1 MKRIIKWILIPT
13 LLLGACT
20 AWGNLNLVNQKKKRD
35 PHTNKITLE
44 LRALNRLYTNYRRT
58 LTEYDTSNDA
68 STDTLLWSPQK
79 TTEESRK
86 LLLQLLQQ
94 RDSLRL
100 LPSEELSRQGRVE
113 RWSFDIVSWKNQYS
127 NLLKILDQFVSK
139 DKELKPLL
147 TSELEKALQ
156 KEFYPEALQIVRC
169 LNLDEAKLKEY
180 RPKFAHTPE
189 GYLLD
194 MWLLRYRLRHELWM
208 LEVQLSEDH
217 ATELDKKWATM
228 VLPFEKEG
236 ERLLTQLK
244 GSAYESEAEQIY
256 QEYLGDRLVR
266 IRPEVVNTATGE
278 VRIKVFGILSKP
290 NKLQRSGG
298 TTIGELPKGIVRK
311 TFTDHLPKVGKYA
324 YSLGGKKSFSNFPYE
339 LLKVYTYNLENH
351 CKQIEV
357 LDRATGAPVPNV
369 RIDLKNSNSKIFATM
384 VTDSEGRA
392 LLQSK
397 SDHYWA
403 VVKDPRLID
412 EWEISISELPRAQ
425 VVRELKITQFYTDRP
440 IYRRGQEV
448 KVGTVTAKYN
458 KGDDRHVLPS
468 KPLTIKLQAYRNFDL
483 VTLETKK
490 VTTNQHGVAELTFTL
505 PEDQDLSNFRLTSK
519 WGNKGIEVQD
529 YKRSYLQVG
538 IDSIPTGYLFGHP
551 MKLFG
556 HTIDLNGL
564 PTPATV
570 ELLYGDGKRIKVTSG
585 ADGHFVVTTPPL
597 IEEEYSY
604 VKGEGLKIIA
614 SDALGNT
621 ARTSHYL
628 EPDNTDMPLD
638 AESLTNEDTSIN
650 KEQFTLSTTR
660 QPYNHRLLGDISDR
674 VISVYLVNEQDT
686 IPLGN
691 LPVNGEQQFSLPNLP
706 SGGYR
711 LQLRTVDGYGEEQRD
726 ETYQKY
732 YFYSPSDTQLHDKYP
747 IWAEFLPDGALLFG
761 SNNDQLIILSLEKEG
776 KTLYKEYIKVVAGT
790 LYKRTLPQ
798 VGAERVML
806 QSLRNMET
814 RVKRLDLP
822 KKEVAKEKAKLEG
835 FAFDESIRP
844 GSEVEKRIKV
854 IGKSGQ
860 PLANTPVFI
869 TIYDKAVDNAA
880 LSVGAFPWLTIESVQ
895 LLTYNLEGALYGAR
909 APLRLTEVSEA
920 APMEMRKQEAYDEVV
935 VTGAPEEP
943 VLRTNFAETAYFSAL
958 LETDQ
963 QGEVL
968 LKFKAPDTQTKYVA
982 YLYAFNDSLT
992 EEVLDNTTLEVY
1004 SPLSIELSTP
1014 RYLVWGDRL
1023 DGSAL
1028 IRNTND
1034 QSYSPTYVIT
1044 SGAQLLAVGTIEVP
1058 AHETVSVPFSITAP
1072 QAEELKL
1079 QAKVTLGDLSDGLE
1093 RVIPLISNLSTY
1105 TVALPISLYKESQVT
1120 LTPPKQELASSDLM
1134 LQLYFDPIQ
1143 LLLSKLAI
1151 SHRESLKSDLSLF
1164 GELHFYSVYS
1174 RLHSYLKSN
1183 PELAVRLQKDAK
1195 ELGLIKEKPAHW
1207 SDRIADPQT
1216 LASFY
1221 QFITNEKA
1229 LTKRLEKIE
1238 KSIQS
1243 HAVLGGGFRYS
1254 LQTLHASP
1262 WLTHYILEQLG
1273 GLEVTNSEL
1282 QKSLQTSLPYLAK
1295 VLKREDSYYRDF
1307 VAFALVAHQYSY
1319 PLPDFGEPMKKQVEA
1334 LRKGYQSASNSTM
1347 LRFAEYSQI
1356 YDQSEAYAEVRQF
1369 IKDRSGYTFNDDEKL
1384 ALMLFLNQDKPE
1396 VSQEVVK
1403 FALQVKQNAIWYDQ
1417 AIVRVAQLILDKVTP
1432 TTISDRAALTINGE
1446 RYQLSPTERVTGTL
1460 AVRYPAKED
1469 SLTLTWS
1476 GIQSDYIFGGL
1487 SYLVTQLS
1495 AKVTPTGEKLTIEKQ
1510 VYVRKVD
1517 SEGKESF
1524 SIATNVQKGDK
1535 LIVRYLIEA
1544 KQDLS
1549 LLTIQDPRP
1558 ATAEFGYDF
1567 EGYRF
1572 ADRLWFNY
1580 SRRDTHDRFYIDYL
1594 PRGRHQIELEAV
1606 ATQSGHFTYG
1616 PAQIQSYY
1624 APEYTGNSSG
1634 GSLDV
1639 TK

>member
-1 MKRIIKWILIPT
+1 MKRLIKWLLIPA
-13 LLLGACT
+13 LLVSAIA
-20 AWGNLNLVNQKKKRD
+20 AWG
-35 PHTNKITLE
+35 KIEKTMKPTE
-44 LRALNRLYTNYRRT
+44 INITAEVRALNRLYTNYGRA
-58 LTEYDTSNDA
+58 LTEYDSSNDA
-68 STDTLLWSPQK
+68 STDTLLWSPEK
-79 TTEESRK
+79 TREESRK
-86 LLLQLLQQ
+86 LLTQLLQQ
-94 RDSLRL
+94 RELLRL
-100 LPSEELSRQGRVE
+100 LPSEELSRQQRVE
-113 RWSFDIVSWKNQYS
+113 RWGFYLDSSKNKYY
-127 NLLKILDQFVSK
+127 NLLEILHQFVSS

-147 TSELEKALQ
+147 TSELEVALQ
-156 KEFYPEALQIVRC
+156 KEFYPEALQIVRYFN
-169 LNLDEAKLKEY
+169 LQLDEVKLKEC
-180 RPKFAHTPE
+180 RPRFAETDE
-189 GYLLD
+189 GHLID
-194 MWLLRYRLRHELWM
+194 MWLLRYRLIHELRE
-208 LEVQLSEDH
+208 LEIKLSDDH
-217 ATELDKKWATM
+217 ATELDEQWTAM
-228 VLPFEKEG
+228 VVPFEKEG
-236 ERLLTQLK
+236 ERLFTQLK

-256 QEYLGDRLVR
+256 QEYLGDRLVA
-266 IRPEVVNTATGE
+266 IQPEVVNTATGE

-298 TTIGELPKGIVRK
+298 ITIGELPKGIVRK
-311 TFTDHLPKVGKYA
+311 TFTDQLSKPALYA
-324 YSLGGKKSFSNFPYE
+324 YSLEEGQYRTHLSYE
-339 LLKVYTYNLENH
+339 LLKVYTYNLENY

-369 RIDLKNSNSKIFATM
+369 RIDLMDGDRKVFATM
-384 VTDSEGRA
+384 ATDSEGRA

-397 SDHYWA
+397 TNYYWA
-403 VVKDPRLID
+403 VVKDPRLMR
-412 EWEISISELPRAQ
+412 EEEIYINELPRAQ
-425 VVRELKITQFYTDRP
+425 KQREIKITRFYTDRP

-458 KGDDRHVLPS
+458 KGDDRHVLPFE
-468 KPLTIKLQAYRNFDL
+468 PLTIKLQAYHNFDL

-505 PEDQDLSNFRLTSK
+505 PEDQDLSNFQLISK
-519 WGNKGIEVQD
+519 WGNKELEVQD
-529 YKRSYLQVG
+529 YKRSYLQVS
-538 IDSIPTGYLFGHP
+538 IDSIPTGYLYAHP
-551 MKLFG
+551 MKFYG
-556 HTIDLNGL
+556 QTTDLNGL

-570 ELLYGDGKRIKVTSG
+570 ELLYGGDKRIKATSG
-585 ADGHFVVTTPPL
+585 ADGHFVITTPAL
-597 IEEEYSY
+597 SEEEDEYGDRIELS
-604 VKGEGLKIIA
+604 A

-621 ARTSHYL
+621 ARTSRYL
-628 EPDNTDMPLD
+628 ELLDTDMPLD
-638 AESLTNEDTSIN
+638 AESLINEDTSIY
-650 KEQFTLSTTR
+650 KEQFTLSTTL

-674 VISVYLVNEQDT
+674 VISAYLVNEQDT

-706 SGGYR
+706 SGGYH

-732 YFYSPSDTQLHDKYP
+732 YFYSSSDTQLHDKYP

-761 SNNDQLIILSLEKEG
+761 SSNDQLIILSLEKED
-776 KTLYKEYIKVVAGT
+776 KTIYKEYIQVVAGK
-790 LYKRTLPQ
+790 LYKHTLPQ

-822 KKEVAKEKAKLEG
+822 KEEVAKDKAKLEG

-860 PLANTPVFI
+860 PLASTPVFA
-869 TIYDKAVDNAA
+869 TIYDKAVNDAA
-880 LSVGAFPWLTIESVQ
+880 LSIGAFPWLPTVSVLLIEN
-895 LLTYNLEGALYGAR
+895 NLEGALYGAR
-909 APLRLTEVSEA
+909 APLRLRGVGVAEA
-920 APMEMRKQEAYDEVV
+920 APMEMSKQAALDEVV
-935 VTGAPEEP
+935 VTSAPEEP
-943 VLRTNFAETAYFSAL
+943 ALRTNFAETAYFSAL

-963 QGEVL
+963 EGELL

-982 YLYAFNDSLT
+982 YLYAFNDNLT
-992 EEVLDNTTLEVY
+992 EEVLENTTLEVY

-1028 IRNTND
+1028 IRNTSD
-1034 QSYSPTYVIT
+1034 QSCTTTYVIT
-1044 SGAQLLAVGTIEVP
+1044 SGAELLAEGTIEVP
-1058 AHETVSVPFSITAP
+1058 AHETVSVPFSTTAP
-1072 QAEELKL
+1072 QAAELQL
-1079 QAKVTLGDLSDGLE
+1079 QAKITSGELSDGLE
-1093 RVIPLISNLSTY
+1093 QVIPLISNLSTY

-1120 LTPPKQELASSDLM
+1120 LAPPKQELASSDLM

-1174 RLHSYLKSN
+1174 RLHSYLKSH

-1195 ELGLIKEKPAHW
+1195 ELSLIKGKPAHW

-1216 LASFY
+1216 LAPFY

-1229 LTKRLEKIE
+1229 LTERLAKIE

-1243 HAVLGGGFRYS
+1243 HAVSGGGFRYS
-1254 LQTLHASP
+1254 LKTLHATP

-1273 GLEVTNSEL
+1273 GMEVTNPEL
-1282 QKSLQTSLPYLAK
+1282 QKSLQASLPYLAK
-1295 VLKREDSYYRDF
+1295 ELQKEGSYYRDF
-1307 VAFALVAHQYSY
+1307 VAFALIAHQYSY
-1319 PLPDFGEPMKKQVEA
+1319 PLPDFGEPMKKQVDA

-1347 LRFAEYSQI
+1347 LRFAEYSRI
-1356 YDQSEAYAEVRQF
+1356 YDQPEVYAQVRQF
-1369 IKDRSGYTFNDDEKL
+1369 IKERSGYTFNDDEKL
-1384 ALMLFLNQDKPE
+1384 TLMLFLNQDEPE

-1432 TTISDRAALTINGE
+1432 TTISDRATLTINGE

-1460 AVRYPAKED
+1460 AVRYPAKEGP
-1469 SLTLTWS
+1469 LTLTWS

-1487 SYLVTQLS
+1487 SYLVTEPS
-1495 AKVTPTGEKLTIEKQ
+1495 AKATPTGKQLTIEKQ
-1510 VYVRKVD
+1510 LYVRKVD
-1517 SEGKESF
+1517 SNGKESF
-1524 SIATNVQKGDK
+1524 TLATNVQKGDK
-1535 LIVRYLIEA
+1535 LIVRYLLEA

-1549 LLTIQDPRP
+1549 LVTIQDPRP
-1558 ATAEFGYDF
+1558 AAAEMGYDF
-1567 EGYRF
+1567 EGFRL
-1572 ADRLWFNY
+1572 ADRLWFDY
-1580 SRRDTHDRFYIDYL
+1580 SRRDNHDRLYIDYL

-1624 APEYTGNSSG
+1624 APEYAGNSSG
-1634 GSLDV
+1634 GSLEV
-1639 TK
+1639 AR

>member
-1 MKRIIKWILIPT
+1 MKRLIKWLLIPA
-13 LLLGACT
+13 LLVSAIA
-20 AWGNLNLVNQKKKRD
+20 AWG
-35 PHTNKITLE
+35 KIEKTMNPTE
-44 LRALNRLYTNYRRT
+44 INITAEVRALNRLYTNYGRA
-58 LTEYDTSNDA
+58 LTEYDSSNDA
-68 STDTLLWSPQK
+68 SADTLLWSPEK
-79 TTEESRK
+79 TREESRK
-86 LLLQLLQQ
+86 LLTQLLHQ
-94 RDSLRL
+94 RELLRL
-100 LPSEELSRQGRVE
+100 LPSEELSRQQRVE
-113 RWSFDIVSWKNQYS
+113 RWGFYLDSSKNQYY
-127 NLLKILDQFVSK
+127 NLLEILHQFVSS

-147 TSELEKALQ
+147 TSELEEALQ
-156 KEFYPEALQIVRC
+156 KEFYSEALQIVRYF
-169 LNLDEAKLKEY
+169 NLQLHDEVKLKEC
-180 RPKFAHTPE
+180 RPRFAETDE
-189 GYLLD
+189 GHLID
-194 MWLLRYRLRHELWM
+194 MWLLRYRLIHELRE
-208 LEVQLSEDH
+208 LEIKLSDDH
-217 ATELDKKWATM
+217 ATELDEQWAAM
-228 VLPFEKEG
+228 VVPFEKEG

-244 GSAYESEAEQIY
+244 GSAYELEAEQIY
-256 QEYLGDRLVR
+256 QEYLGDRLVA
-266 IRPEVVNTATGE
+266 IQPEVVNTATGE

-298 TTIGELPKGIVRK
+298 ITIGELPKGIVRK
-311 TFTDHLPKVGKYA
+311 TFTDQLSKPALYA
-324 YSLGGKKSFSNFPYE
+324 YSLEEEQYRTYFTYE
-339 LLKVYTYNLENH
+339 LLKVYTYNLENY

-357 LDRATGAPVPNV
+357 LDRATGAPVSNV
-369 RIDLKNSNSKIFATM
+369 RIDLMDGDRKVFATM
-384 VTDSEGRA
+384 ATDSEGRA

-397 SDHYWA
+397 TNYYWA
-403 VVKDPRLID
+403 VVKDPRLMR
-412 EWEISISELPRAQ
+412 EEEIYINELPRAQ
-425 VVRELKITQFYTDRP
+425 KQREIKITRFYTDRP

-458 KGDDRHVLPS
+458 KGDDRHVLPFE
-468 KPLTIKLQAYRNFDL
+468 PLTIKLQAYHNFDL

-505 PEDQDLSNFRLTSK
+505 PEDQDLSNFQLISK
-519 WGNKGIEVQD
+519 WGNKEIEVQD
-529 YKRSYLQVG
+529 YKRSYLQVS
-538 IDSIPTGYLFGHP
+538 IDSIPTGYLYGHP
-551 MKLFG
+551 MKFYG
-556 HTIDLNGL
+556 QTTDLNGL

-570 ELLYGDGKRIKVTSG
+570 ELLYGGDKRIKVTSG
-585 ADGHFVVTTPPL
+585 ADGHFLITTPAL
-597 IEEEYSY
+597 SEEEVDYEDRIELS
-604 VKGEGLKIIA
+604 A

-621 ARTSHYL
+621 ARTSRYL
-628 EPDNTDMPLD
+628 ELLDTDMPLD
-638 AESLTNEDTSIN
+638 AESLINEDTSIY
-650 KEQFTLSTTR
+650 KEQFTLSTTL

-674 VISVYLVNEQDT
+674 VISAYLVNEQDT

-706 SGGYR
+706 SGGYH

-732 YFYSPSDTQLHDKYP
+732 YFYSSSDTQLHDKYP
-747 IWAEFLPDGALLFG
+747 IWADFLPDGALLFG
-761 SNNDQLIILSLEKEG
+761 SSNDQLIILSLEKDG
-776 KTLYKEYIKVVAGT
+776 TTLYKEYIKVAAGK
-790 LYKRTLPQ
+790 LYKHTLPQ

-822 KKEVAKEKAKLEG
+822 KEVAAKEKAKLEG
-835 FAFDESIRP
+835 FAFDDSIRP

-860 PLANTPVFI
+860 PLASTPVI
-869 TIYDKAVDNAA
+869 ATIYDKAVKDAA
-880 LSVGAFPWLTIESVQ
+880 LSVGAMPWIPIESG
-895 LLTYNLEGALYGAR
+895 LRLENNLEGALYGAR
-909 APLRLTEVSEA
+909 APLRLMAVTEA
-920 APMEMRKQEAYDEVV
+920 APMEMSKQAALDEVV
-935 VTGAPEEP
+935 VTSAPEEP
-943 VLRTNFAETAYFSAL
+943 ALRTNFAETAYFSAL

-963 QGEVL
+963 EGELL

-992 EEVLDNTTLEVY
+992 EEVLENTTLEVY

-1023 DGSAL
+1023 DGSAQ
-1028 IRNTND
+1028 IRNTSD
-1034 QSYSPTYVIT
+1034 QSCTTTYVIT
-1044 SGAQLLAVGTIEVP
+1044 SGAELLAEGTIEVP
-1058 AHETVSVPFSITAP
+1058 AHETVSVPFSTTAP
-1072 QAEELKL
+1072 QAAELQL
-1079 QAKVTLGDLSDGLE
+1079 QAKITSGELSDGLE

-1120 LTPPKQELASSDLM
+1120 LAPPKQELASSDLM

-1174 RLHSYLKSN
+1174 RLHSYLKSH

-1195 ELGLIKEKPAHW
+1195 ELSLIKEKPAHW

-1229 LTKRLEKIE
+1229 LTERLAQIE

-1243 HAVLGGGFRYS
+1243 HAVSGGGFRYS
-1254 LQTLHASP
+1254 LKTLHATP

-1273 GLEVTNSEL
+1273 GLEVTNPKL
-1282 QKSLQTSLPYLAK
+1282 QKSLQASLLYLAK
-1295 VLKREDSYYRDF
+1295 ELQKEGTCYRDF

-1319 PLPDFGEPMKKQVEA
+1319 PLPDFGEPMKKQVDA

-1347 LRFAEYSQI
+1347 LRFAEYSRI
-1356 YDQSEAYAEVRQF
+1356 YDQPEVYAQVRQF

-1384 ALMLFLNQDKPE
+1384 TLMLFLNQDEPE

-1432 TTISDRAALTINGE
+1432 TTISDRATLTINGE
-1446 RYQLSPTERVTGTL
+1446 RYQLSPTERVTSTL
-1460 AVRYPAKED
+1460 AVRYPAKEG

-1487 SYLVTQLS
+1487 SYLVTEPS
-1495 AKVTPTGEKLTIEKQ
+1495 AKATPTGKQLTIEKQ
-1510 VYVRKVD
+1510 LYVRKVD
-1517 SEGKESF
+1517 SNGKGSF
-1524 SIATNVQKGDK
+1524 TLATNVQKGDK
-1535 LIVRYLIEA
+1535 LIVRYLLEA

-1549 LLTIQDPRP
+1549 LVTIQDPRP
-1558 ATAEFGYDF
+1558 AAAEMGYDF
-1567 EGYRF
+1567 EGFRL
-1572 ADRLWFNY
+1572 ADRLWFDY
-1580 SRRDTHDRFYIDYL
+1580 SRRDNHDRLYIDYL

-1624 APEYTGNSSG
+1624 APEYAGNSSG
-1634 GSLDV
+1634 GALEV
-1639 TK
+1639 AR

>member
-1 MKRIIKWILIPT
+1 MIKWILIPT

-20 AWGNLNLVNQKKKRD
+20 AWGNLNLVNQKKKMD

-127 NLLKILDQFVSK
+127 NLLKILDQFATQ
-139 DKELKPLL
+139 DYALNPLL
-147 TSELEKALQ
+147 TSELETTLQ
-156 KEFYPEALQIVRC
+156 RHFYQEALQIVRC

-244 GSAYESEAEQIY
+244 GSAYESEAEGIY
-256 QEYLGDRLVR
+256 KEYLGDRLVR

-290 NKLQRSGG
+290 NKLQRSGD

-324 YSLGGKKSFSNFPYE
+324 YSLGGQTSFHSFPYE
-339 LLKVYTYNLENH
+339 LLKVYTYNLEND

-412 EWEISISELPRAQ
+412 EPEIYISELPRAQ
-425 VVRELKITQFYTDRP
+425 KERELKITQFYTDRP
-440 IYRRGQEV
+440 LYRRGQEV
-448 KVGTVTAKYN
+448 KVGVVTAKY

-468 KPLTIKLQAYRNFDL
+468 EALTIKLQAYHNFDL

-505 PEDQDLSNFRLTSK
+505 PEDQDITGFQLSSK
-519 WGNKGIEVQD
+519 WGRQSIEVQD

-538 IDSIPTGYLFGHP
+538 IDSIPTGYLFGQP

-556 HTIDLNGL
+556 HTTDLNGL

-761 SNNDQLIILSLEKEG
+761 SSNDQLIILSLEKEG
-776 KTLYKEYIKVVAGT
+776 TTLYKEYIKVAAGT
-790 LYKRTLPQ
+790 LYKHTLPQ

-860 PLANTPVFI
+860 PLANTPVI
-869 TIYDKAVDNAA
+869 ATIYDKAVKDAA
-880 LSVGAFPWLTIESVQ
+880 LSVGAMPWIPIESG
-895 LLTYNLEGALYGAR
+895 LMLTYNLEGALYGAR

-935 VTGAPEEP
+935 VTGAPVEP

-1004 SPLSIELSTP
+1004 SPLSIELSIP

-1023 DGSAL
+1023 DGSAQ
-1028 IRNTND
+1028 IRNTSD
-1034 QSYSPTYVIT
+1034 QSRTPTYVIT
-1044 SGAQLLAVGTIEVP
+1044 SGAQLLAEGTIEVP

-1079 QAKVTLGDLSDGLE
+1079 QAKVISGELSDGLE

-1105 TVALPISLYKESQVT
+1105 TVALPISLYKETQVT

-1229 LTKRLEKIE
+1229 LTKRLAKIE

-1243 HAVLGGGFRYS
+1243 HAVSGGGFRYS
-1254 LQTLHASP
+1254 QETLHASP

-1273 GLEVTNSEL
+1273 GLEVTNPEL

-1295 VLKREDSYYRDF
+1295 ELQREDSYYRDF

-1319 PLPDFGEPMKKQVEA
+1319 PLPDFGQPMKKQVDA

-1347 LRFAEYSQI
+1347 LRFAEYSRI
-1356 YDQSEAYAEVRQF
+1356 YDQPEAYAKVRQF

-1384 ALMLFLNQDKPE
+1384 ALMLFLNQDEPE

-1446 RYQLSPTERVTGTL
+1446 RYLLSPTERVTGTL

-1572 ADRLWFNY
+1572 ADRLWFDY